1 MRLLESGA
9 VIRHQTT
16 HRDSSANFVP
26 QRTLSQRF
34 ATIREF
40 VRNRAAMTRKTSP
53 SRPAPLDSALRSAMN
68 AHQQGQ
74 HGEAERRYR
83 AILAAAPRHPDAL
96 HYLGVLLHQLGQCD
110 AALVLIK
117 RALALVP
124 AYVDAWNNLG
134 NVQKELGLAVEAE
147 ASYRAV
153 IAARPAFAPAYNNLG
168 VVLKAQQRYG
178 DAAAAYRQCLALAP
192 AMADAW
198 SNLGNA
204 LRAQHDMQGA
214 MSAYFQAI
222 EIAPQSTSSEAYRNL
237 GRALVTSGRHAEA
250 LTVYRQWQAQE
261 PADAA
266 IAHMVASLADGPAPE
281 RASDHYVQSTFD
293 RFAGSFDEV
302 LARLNYRAP
311 AVCDALV
318 TGLLGAPAASLAVLD
333 AGCGTGLCAPFL
345 LPYANTLDGLDL
357 SPKMLEKAALRNCYS
372 RLAEAELSAW
382 LAAHPAS
389 YDLIVSADTLC
400 YFGALDE
407 VVGNAAEALRSGGH
421 LVFTLEETSPA
432 TDAPQGR
439 HAQPYR
445 LHPHGRYSHT
455 EAYARQV
462 LERAGLCVVEVR
474 HEGLR
479 TELNKPVA
487 GLAIAARR

>member
-1 MRLLESGA
+1 M
-9 VIRHQTT
+9 IKKTT
-16 HRDSSANFVP
+16 H
-26 QRTLSQRF
+26 
-34 ATIREF
+34 
-40 VRNRAAMTRKTSP
+40 NRPTV
-53 SRPAPLDSALRSAMN
+53 LDGALRMAIN

-96 HYLGVLLHQLGQCD
+96 HYLGVLLHQLGQRD

-117 RALALVP
+117 QALVLAP
-124 AYVDAWNNLG
+124 TYVDAWNNLG
-134 NVQKELGLAVEAE
+134 NVQKELGLSVEAE
-147 ASYRAV
+147 QSYRTV

-168 VVLKAQQRYG
+168 VVLKAQQRYIE
-178 DAAAAYRQCLALAP
+178 AANAYRQCLALDP
-192 AMADAW
+192 GMADAW

-204 LRAQHDMQGA
+204 LKAQQDLQGA
-214 MSAYFQAI
+214 MSAYYKAI
-222 EIAPQSTSSEAYRNL
+222 ELAPHNTSTDTYRNL
-237 GRALVTSGRHAEA
+237 GRALVTSGRNAQA
-250 LTVYRQWQAQE
+250 LAVYRQWQAQD

-266 IAHMVASLADGPAPE
+266 IAHMVASLAEGPAPE

-302 LARLNYRAP
+302 LERLDYRAP

-318 TGLLGAPAASLAVLD
+318 TRLLGAPAANLAVLD

-345 LPYANTLDGLDL
+345 LPHAQTLDGVDL
-357 SPKMLEKAALRNCYS
+357 SPKMLGKAALRNCYR
-372 RLAEAELSAW
+372 RLDEAELSAW

-400 YFGALDE
+400 YFGALE
-407 VVGNAAEALRSGGH
+407 KVIVNAAGALRSGGH
-421 LVFTLEETSPA
+421 FVFTLEEMKEVTAHATSHA
-432 TDAPQGR
+432 TDAQQ
-439 HAQPYR
+439 HQPYQ

-462 LERAGLCVVEVR
+462 LEQAGLSVVEVR
-474 HEGLR
+474 REILR
-479 TELNKPVA
+479 TELEMPVA